1 MLRPLLLASLLCMPG
16 FAAKAAA
23 PAWHFV
29 SPAAAHPVPYAED
42 PNKSLPAPAAVQTP
56 VVVNSL
62 PDIAYSLTAG
72 SFTID
77 LSEVFEDTDGDAL
90 SYSAVSNKRDIATT
104 TVSGNILTV
113 TPQSLGSCRIRA
125 TARDDDNGKAD
136 DTFTLII
143 NSNQPP
149 SFAPE
154 AQFNKQVL
162 LSNGESTRIDLS
174 QLFID
179 PDGDNLVYAAESED
193 DTVAIVEIDDE
204 TLQINPGQPGE
215 TRISLSANDQNGGI
229 LLASFVVEVLLG
241 YPAFLAVD
249 IGIEFG
255 DYRDQGNYRLL
266 ALPGNQSIFLGNI
279 IDGEAN
285 KDWVAYAP
293 DTSGSGR
300 LIPFERSS
308 SFVLNPGSGLWL
320 LSKSDWEQREI
331 SVGTVPLNSEGMY
344 EIPLQTGWNIISNPL
359 DQDIPW
365 SVIAAY
371 NGVSQDIWRWK
382 QGYRVVNTFFSTLK
396 EPEAFYFNNVE
407 GLESLKLPYT
417 FQAGNSN
424 KTKPA
429 FSQERI
435 SALPAAIILE
445 AVHEPSSAAAGI
457 QIVHD
462 PAANDGFDRGDKYA
476 PPVYFDAFSLLIT
489 PAHPDFAQQKLAV
502 EARTV
507 TADAQLYDL
516 ELTAPEAGAVS
527 LQLSG
532 SFDEEVVL
540 VNRLDAKHYRL
551 KDDPLP
557 TLHLEQ
563 EMTPFTLVVGG
574 RDAVEEAL
582 RDLKPSIYSL
592 KPNYPNPFGSRTTIE
607 FSLPEA
613 QHVDLRVFDL
623 MGRHVTTLYQ
633 GEQEA
638 GLHRVQWH
646 GLDQHQHPVANGV
659 YFYRLQSRTWT
670 HTRKMTLIR

>member
-1 MLRPLLLASLLCMPG
+1 MLRPLLLASLLCVPG
-16 FAAKAAA
+16 FAARAAA

-29 SPAAAHPVPYAED
+29 SHTAAPPVTNTED
-42 PNKSLPAPAAVQTP
+42 PKTTTPTATQTP

-72 SFTID
+72 SFTIN
-77 LSEVFEDTDGDAL
+77 LTEVFEDTDGGAL
-90 SYSAVSNKRDIATT
+90 SFSAISNNRNVATT
-104 TVSGNILTV
+104 EVAGNILTV
-113 TPQSLGSCRIRA
+113 TPLSLGSCRIRA
-125 TARDDDNGKAD
+125 TARDNDNGKAD

-154 AQFNKQVL
+154 AEFNKQVL
-162 LSNGESTRIDLS
+162 VSNAEPTAIDLS
-174 QLFID
+174 GLFID

-193 DTVAIVEIDDE
+193 NEIATVEINDE
-204 TLQINPGQPGE
+204 TLQLNPGQPGE

-229 LLASFVVEVLLG
+229 LLATFAVEVILG
-241 YPAFLAVD
+241 YPATMAVD
-249 IGIEFG
+249 IGITFG

-266 ALPGNQSIFLGNI
+266 ALPGNQSIFLGNLI
-279 IDGEAN
+279 EGDAN

-293 DTSGSGR
+293 DTSNTGR
-300 LIPFERSS
+300 LVPFERSP

-320 LSKSDWEQREI
+320 LSKSDWEQREVI
-331 SVGTVPLNSEGMY
+331 VETVPLTSEGVF
-344 EIPLQTGWNIISNPL
+344 EIPLRAGWNIISNPL
-359 DQDIPW
+359 DQNIPW
-365 SVIAAY
+365 SIVAAY

-382 QGYRVVNTFFSTLK
+382 QGYRVVNTFYSTLN
-396 EPEAFYFNNVE
+396 EAEAFYFNNVE
-407 GLESLKLPYT
+407 GLESLKLPYS
-417 FQAGNSN
+417 FQTAAASKSETRYGQQA
-424 KTKPA
+424 TGIQQP
-429 FSQERI
+429 
-435 SALPAAIILE
+435 AIILE
-445 AVHEPSSAAAGI
+445 ATHGPSSASAGV
-457 QIVHD
+457 QIVHA
-462 PAANDGFDRGDKYA
+462 PEAEDGFDGRDKYA
-476 PPVYFDAFSLLIT
+476 PPVYFDAFSLLIA

-502 EARTV
+502 EARSTSNE
-507 TADAQLYDL
+507 AQLYDL
-516 ELTAPEAGAVS
+516 ELTAPEAGPVT

-532 SFDEEVVL
+532 TFDEDVVL
-540 VNRLDAKHYRL
+540 VNRLDTQHYRL

-557 TLHLEQ
+557 TLHLEEQ
-563 EMTPFTLVVGG
+563 VTPFTLLVGG

-582 RDLKPSIYSL
+582 RSLKPSIYSL

-607 FSLPEA
+607 YALPEA

-633 GEQEA
+633 GEQAA

-659 YFYRLQSRTWT
+659 YFYRLQSQTWT